1 MVLIHDNDVA
11 LLKGLLDSYV
21 STRDVS
27 AVLSRSRSRLQS
39 LETFQPDVMKN
50 CLKGSN
56 IEIHKVSW
64 GELLPISYS
73 G

>member
-11 LLKGLLDSYV
+11 LLKGVLDSYV
-21 STRDVS
+21 STRDVLV
-27 AVLSRSRSRLQS
+27 VLSRSRLQS

-64 GELLPISYS
+64 GELLPVSYS

>member
-11 LLKGLLDSYV
+11 LLKGVLDSYV
-21 STRDVS
+21 STRDVLV
-27 AVLSRSRSRLQS
+27 VLSRSRLQS

>member
-11 LLKGLLDSYV
+11 LLKGVLDSYV
-21 STRDVS
+21 STRDVLV
-27 AVLSRSRSRLQS
+27 VLSRSRLQS
-39 LETFQPDVMKN
+39 LETFQPDVMKK

-64 GELLPISYS
+64 GELLPVSYS

>member
-11 LLKGLLDSYV
+11 LLKGVLDSYV
-21 STRDVS
+21 STRDVLV
-27 AVLSRSRSRLQS
+27 VLSRSRLQS
-39 LETFQPDVMKN
+39 LETFQPDVMNN

-64 GELLPISYS
+64 GELLPVSYS
-73 G
+73 S